1 MLFVRLTWSDTDL
14 LLFFFIS
21 FHFLFFTCSHC
32 RTQLGTDLSLFFSF
46 SFFTSFSS
54 HWALFI
60 RLLPLLSFHQ
70 FLLSPSPRCTC
81 YTIIAPCYT
90 CYIPVT
96 PSYTHVTL
104 WTWELTF
111 GLGKQYSNVFDCLTK
126 REIRGSL
133 PQWKV
138 KHLVWG
144 IFSGERSKLWSIG
157 ISTSG
162 QIYESLLCAS
172 AAQDNTDNQHSPDEE
187 KHTLCITSPSRF
199 MKWDNPLV
207 LE

>member
-1 MLFVRLTWSDTDL
+1 MQSLLDPIGYRSIFVFL
-14 LLFFFIS
+14 LLLLHLLLQSLSS
-21 FHFLFFTCSHC
+21 FHS
-32 RTQLGTDLSLFFSF
+32 SPSSSFFSPV
-46 SFFTSFSS
+46 SS
-54 HWALFI
+54 
-60 RLLPLLSFHQ
+60 
-70 FLLSPSPRCTC
+70 
-81 YTIIAPCYT
+81 
-90 CYIPVT
+90 IPVT
-96 PSYTHVTL
+96 PLYLLHPHGTLLHLLHPRYTHVTL
-104 WTWELTF
+104 CTWELTF
-111 GLGKQYSNVFDCLTK
+111 GLGKQYSNVFDCITK
-126 REIRGSL
+126 PEIRGTL
-133 PQWKV
+133 PQWNV

>member
-32 RTQLGTDLSLFFSF
+32 RTQSGSDLSLFFSF

-54 HWALFI
+54 HWALSI
-60 RLLPLLSFHQ
+60 RLLPHLSFHQ
-70 FLLSPSPRCTC
+70 FLIPPSPRCTC
-81 YTIIAPCYT
+81 YTLMAPCYT

-104 WTWELTF
+104 CTWEHLGWGSNILTF
-111 GLGKQYSNVFDCLTK
+111 STASQNQKYVELCHNGMWNIWCEEYLAV
-126 REIRGSL
+126 RGVNCEVSEYRLQGRFMSPSSVPAL
-133 PQWKV
+133 PRTTQTTNTAQMRRNT
-138 KHLVWG
+138 H
-144 IFSGERSKLWSIG
+144 SGF
-157 ISTSG
+157 
-162 QIYESLLCAS
+162 
-172 AAQDNTDNQHSPDEE
+172 
-187 KHTLCITSPSRF
+187 PSRF

>member
-1 MLFVRLTWSDTDL
+1 MQSLLDPIGYRSIFVFL
-14 LLFFFIS
+14 LLLLHLLLQSLSS
-21 FHFLFFTCSHC
+21 FHSS
-32 RTQLGTDLSLFFSF
+32 LSSSFFSPV
-46 SFFTSFSS
+46 SS
-54 HWALFI
+54 T
-60 RLLPLLSFHQ
+60 
-70 FLLSPSPRCTC
+70 PSPRCTC
-81 YTIIAPCYT
+81 YTIMAPCNT

-187 KHTLCITSPSRF
+187 EHTLCITFPSRF